1 MIEIKLDTTELH
13 VYANAQA
20 KKHPEL
26 NVYLERLHFWIDAQA
41 TLTAQDFNEAYENLL
56 KKTVEFRLGGCEI
69 VGEPIIPSEEEV
81 QAFFYKKIHSII
93 GRFAKALTKAQS
105 LTDGAEYLGQF
116 ILAKPRPQKS
126 KIPHYCK
133 VVGIQGADT
142 EYYSKFDEG
151 FAFLKNKM
159 NGGLGRTSAWNGKH
173 VLCFWTRF
181 DREYLNE
188 RERIKNIRLLLDTWD
203 IQIPNM
209 IPKVILIPVM
219 AQDGGSSYLP
229 RGEYEMSIKAIKT
242 VPIDEMI
249 GKFVEHITTI

>member
-1 MIEIKLDTTELH
+1 MKIDTKPLIEHIEKLSQNSPQFQSLKDDL
-13 VYANAQA
+13 V
-20 KKHPEL
+20 
-26 NVYLERLHFWIDAQA
+26 FWIDAQA
-41 TLTAQDFNEAYENLL
+41 TLAAQDFTSACENLARR
-56 KKTVEFRLGGCEI
+56 TEDFRRGGCEI
-69 VGEPIIPSEEEV
+69 VGEPTIPGEEEV
-81 QAFFYKKIHSII
+81 QVFFYKKIHSII

-105 LTDGAEYLGQF
+105 VTDGVEYLGQF

-142 EYYSKFDEG
+142 EYYSKIDEG
-151 FAFLKNKM
+151 FAFLKQKM
-159 NGGLGRTSAWNGKH
+159 NGGTGRTSLWNGKQ

-181 DREYLNE
+181 DREYLNG
-188 RERIKNIRLLLDTWD
+188 RERIKNVRLLLDTWD
-203 IQIPNM
+203 IQVPNM
-209 IPKVILIPVM
+209 IPKVVLVPVM

-242 VPIDEMI
+242 VPVDEMI